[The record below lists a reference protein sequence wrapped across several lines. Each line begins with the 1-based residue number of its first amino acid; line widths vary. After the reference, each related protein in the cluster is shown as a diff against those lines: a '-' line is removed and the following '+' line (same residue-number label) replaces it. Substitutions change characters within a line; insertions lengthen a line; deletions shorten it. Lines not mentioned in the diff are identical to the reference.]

1 MFAAIKF
8 PEALI
13 STEAVML
20 PVMLKLSLN
29 EIDSFA
35 VPIVWKLLAKTV
47 PTARIFPE
55 AVIWPLKVC
64 VSEIAFPNVEFPVV
78 LIFPISA
85 IPEDKIFKVWVFPA
99 LKLISLDPSW

>member
-1 MFAAIKF
+1 
-8 PEALI
+8 
-13 STEAVML
+13 
-20 PVMLKLSLN
+20 
-29 EIDSFA
+29 
-35 VPIVWKLLAKTV
+35 
-47 PTARIFPE
+47 
-55 AVIWPLKVC
+55 